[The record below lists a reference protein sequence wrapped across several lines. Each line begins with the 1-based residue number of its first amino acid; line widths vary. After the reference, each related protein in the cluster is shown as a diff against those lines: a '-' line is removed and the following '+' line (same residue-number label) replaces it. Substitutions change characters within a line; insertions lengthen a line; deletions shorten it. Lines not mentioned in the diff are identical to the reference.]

1 MSFDTKSILA
11 KLMATENITVEERNT
26 HTAFFDVQGRL
37 LVVPILD
44 QNISPELYDLF
55 MGHEV
60 GHALYTPIDGMKK
73 AKEDGE
79 NMSIINVVEDARIER
94 KIKYKYPG
102 LKNSFIKGYNEL
114 IEKNF
119 FETQGK
125 DLNTLNFIDRVNI
138 HFKGGAVHAIFFTE
152 EEKQIVQAIEN
163 TETYEDVVDVS
174 RRVVDYMK
182 KQNED
187 SDNFH
192 FSDLHYGEDGD
203 DYEET
208 DYSPDSN
215 EENDDSDKDSN
226 EKNES
231 SAPGNAAKDEEKDK
245 KEESASSGEK
255 NSDIR
260 SETDDAYK
268 GNESKLFTVSDNEY
282 VYVNI
287 PVIEPQKCIF
297 DYKNLYAI
305 YKKDYRSGFPV
316 SAYNEF
322 RKDSSKVVSYL
333 AKEFELR
340 KNADQLKRASIAK
353 TGELNMD
360 RIYSYNFS
368 EDLFKKMSIM
378 PQGKSHG
385 LVMFLDWSG
394 SMQGHIG
401 NTVKQLLNL
410 TLFCRQVNIP
420 FEVYAF
426 IDQAI
431 DNCVFIQKRINGD
444 LNLGEFSLVNI
455 LSNRMSTKE
464 FSEASAGLMYMT
476 GIDTKQQT
484 WTRIPEWFKMQGTPL
499 NQSIIAAMEIIPEFQ
514 KRNKLNIVNAV
525 FLTDGQGEYLSE
537 KIDSLAWGG
546 TQDVFRGVPYKKTRY
561 MVMRDPKTKNQE
573 KIEARYSSSQT
584 TALIKL
590 LKKRTRCNV
599 LGFYVASSQEFKS
612 RVMEFFP
619 ETRNNYNKYEQ
630 VRGEFRKNK
639 FCVVKSVGY
648 DEYYV
653 LRATAMDTDDD
664 NELVVKENATTRG
677 LVTAFSKYA
686 KDRIQNRVIL
696 NRFIGMI
703 A

>member
-11 KLMATENITVEERNT
+11 KLMATENITVEERDV

-44 QNISPELYDLF
+44 QKISPELYDLF

-125 DLNTLNFIDRVNI
+125 DLNRLNFIDRVNM

-152 EEKQIVQAIEN
+152 EEKEIIQAIET
-163 TETYEDVVDVS
+163 TETYDDVVEVS
-174 RRVVDYMK
+174 RRVIEYMK
-182 KQNED
+182 KKSQDYEKFNFSELRSGDGDEEYEDFDFSDD
-187 SDNFH
+187 SD
-192 FSDLHYGEDGD
+192 EGD
-203 DYEET
+203 DESDRESADGNDSENGSSEET
-208 DYSPDSN
+208 DEKEGNIKIS
-215 EENDDSDKDSN
+215 SDVDT
-226 EKNES
+226 
-231 SAPGNAAKDEEKDK
+231 
-245 KEESASSGEK
+245 
-255 NSDIR
+255 DIR
-260 SETDDAYK
+260 SETDDAFK
-268 GNESKLFTVSDNEY
+268 MNESRLFKASDNEY

-287 PVIEPQKCIF
+287 PFVEPEKCIY
-297 DYKNLYAI
+297 DYKNLYKL
-305 YKKDYRSGFPV
+305 YKSDRRTELPV
-316 SAYNEF
+316 SSFNEF

-394 SMQGHIG
+394 SMQMHIG

-426 IDQAI
+426 IDQPI
-431 DNCVFIQKRINGD
+431 DTCMFYQKRISGD

-455 LSNRMSTKE
+455 LSNRMSMKE
-464 FSEASAGLMYMT
+464 FSEASAALMYIT
-476 GIDTKQQT
+476 GISNKHNP
-484 WTRIPEWFKMQGTPL
+484 WTRIPDWFKMHGTPL
-499 NQSIIAAMEIIPEFQ
+499 NQAVIAAMEIIPQFQ

-525 FLTDGQGEYLSE
+525 FLTDGQGEYLAE
-537 KIDSLAWGG
+537 KIDNTAYGG
-546 TQDVFRGVPYKKTRY
+546 SVDTFRNVPYKKTRY
-561 MVMRDPKTKNQE
+561 MVMRDPKTKHQE
-573 KIEARYSSSQT
+573 RIEARYSSQQT
-584 TALIKL
+584 SALIKL
-590 LKKRTRCNV
+590 LKKRTNCNV
-599 LGFYVASSQEFKS
+599 LGFYVASSHEFKN

-619 ETRNNYNKYEQ
+619 ETKNNYSKYEE

-639 FCVVKSVGY
+639 FCVVKSAGY

-653 LRATAMDTDDD
+653 LRSTAMDTDED

-686 KDRIQNRVIL
+686 KDRIQNRVVL